1 MSLVFRTLD
10 ATLKETEQKYKQD
23 IKQLNSLLADTQERL
38 KGIILLDL
46 SIQSNYFWTHI
57 LTHDDP
63 FKMDTFDV

>member
-46 SIQSNYFWTHI
+46 SIQSNYFWTH
-57 LTHDDP
+57 DDP